1 MFRRSASERDGGDF
15 NMQDELCEGTCTAF
29 LGCFFENKKVSE
41 HHKELLAKKRAAAA
55 TRPDDFSPPI
65 RDPVTC
71 SDQELLDDLELVLEG
86 RGLIST
92 IFLPSKAS
100 SLGSS
105 SSVPRTA
112 FIRCKSGDS
121 KIECQVVIDN
131 TVVSNGTLKR
141 FKFSAFDV
149 SKVSKGRDKN
159 SLIPTVV
166 DDSLVMRFTILKKGE
181 LHFVFESQRVRDDIV
196 QGFKLFISKKKSTV
210 NHPMP
215 KLDHMNSISS
225 MMESSEEVKEESP
238 SPEASNPGSP
248 SDTCSST
255 AFFPCDSSNRL
266 LPKTV
271 GYQ

>member
-1 MFRRSASERDGGDF
+1 MFKRFESERDGGDF
-15 NMQDELCEGTCTAF
+15 NMQDELCEGSCTAF
-29 LGCFFENKKVSE
+29 LGCFFENKTVSE
-41 HHKELLAKKRAAAA
+41 HHQEMLAKKRAAAA
-55 TRPDDFSPPI
+55 KRPEDFSPPM
-65 RDPVTC
+65 RDPVTS

-92 IFLPSKAS
+92 IFLPSKVS

-166 DDSLVMRFTILKKGE
+166 DDALVMRFTILKKGE

-196 QGFKLFISKKKSTV
+196 RGFKLFILKKKSTV

-215 KLDHMNSISS
+215 KIDNLSSII
-225 MMESSEEVKEESP
+225 ESCEEIKEESP

-248 SDTCSST
+248 SDCGSST

-266 LPKTV
+266 IPKTV
-271 GYQ
+271 GFQSN

>member
-1 MFRRSASERDGGDF
+1 MFRRYASDRDGGDF
-15 NMQDELCEGTCTAF
+15 NMQNELCEGTCTAF
-29 LGCFFENKKVSE
+29 LGCFFDNNTVSE
-41 HHKELLAKKRAAAA
+41 HHQEMLTKKRAAAVK
-55 TRPDDFSPPI
+55 RSDNYSPPT
-65 RDPVTC
+65 RDPVSC
-71 SDQELLDDLELVLEG
+71 SDKELLDDLELVLEG

-121 KIECQVVIDN
+121 KIECQVVLDN
-131 TVVSNGTLKR
+131 TLVSNGTLKR

-196 QGFKLFISKKKSTV
+196 QGFKLFIAKKKSTI

-215 KLDHMNSISS
+215 KVEVVSS
-225 MMESSEEVKEESP
+225 MHGSSEEVKDESP
-238 SPEASNPGSP
+238 SPEASHPASP
-248 SDTCSST
+248 SDCGSST
-255 AFFPCDSSNRL
+255 TFFPCDSSNRL
-266 LPKTV
+266 LPKSV
-271 GYQ
+271 GSQ